1 MCVCVCV
8 CRNVTLMPL
17 NDIFRRTIEMF
28 KLTVFRKTSIMGSV
42 QGYLPPIRSWR
53 VLDKDKLD
61 LMYLC
66 VKMSLHAYEDE
77 WRIQRFLN
85 TYRLRLKKW
94 NMAAN
99 VNLPAFFIAEDPYNG
114 TLYISVRGT
123 QHVNDVFTSFQTNVT
138 RLQVYRNHSHVLVHA
153 GFLHS
158 AKCILEKEIA
168 PVLQRNPNRNIIL
181 TGHSL
186 GGAVATLLT
195 VLLVRGRETAYP
207 YKSLRAVTYGA
218 PPSVAS
224 NLHLPE
230 LLSVSMEGDLVPR
243 LSMQNAMLIRD
254 FYLNT
259 SCPSNHFDQ
268 TPPLDALLVPG
279 TIYWVNRHLSAHSED
294 TCCWSYV
301 RHHTICYFVNDPIY
315 ITLLIFLFSLFCYS
329 SKHHLDMQK
338 LPLPHVLDLPGGWN
352 KRNLPSQT
360 WWGFCKNCGPSGT

>member
-1 MCVCVCV
+1 
-8 CRNVTLMPL
+8 
-17 NDIFRRTIEMF
+17 
-28 KLTVFRKTSIMGSV
+28 
-42 QGYLPPIRSWR
+42 
-53 VLDKDKLD
+53 
-61 LMYLC
+61 
-66 VKMSLHAYEDE
+66 MSLHAYEDE

-279 TIYWVNRHLSAHSED
+279 TIYWIYPGGGTKGTYPRKHDEAF
-294 TCCWSYV
+294 V
-301 RHHTICYFVNDPIY
+301 RIVDQVEHNKLVLGWHIFEHHTLAVYKKNLKSLRDEFYKDMFRRKAEHEHPESD
-315 ITLLIFLFSLFCYS
+315 TAPKQMKLI
-329 SKHHLDMQK
+329 K
-338 LPLPHVLDLPGGWN
+338 P
-352 KRNLPSQT
+352 RNLRKSLSK
-360 WWGFCKNCGPSGT
+360 GKEGLKFCMNILGSEYEI